1 MDQKVRIS
9 PAKGLTRISISMRP
23 SMMISLIQNLLN
35 WSSLEYQ
42 LIKKVN
48 QFGKVWMT

>member
-1 MDQKVRIS
+1 MNQKVEL
-9 PAKGLTRISISMRP
+9 ALQKGLTRISISMRP